1 MTNKILRPQNEERG
15 FYGTINNHYSKEKT
29 DKKWAEAFKL
39 LLDLSGKKSEK
50 IRDYLDSRSG
60 RKLADCVIDLK
71 GNLKDVI
78 VKEYSKWVEFDLFGC
93 SQKDYSVTNK
103 ILFGTRVHDDINNK
117 YVLIL
122 SQGKIKGL
130 TGDSF
135 KVMDCNENKYIIKM
149 DFLTPIEK

>member
-1 MTNKILRPQNEERG
+1 MTKQILETQNEEWG

-29 DKKWAEAFKL
+29 DKKWGEAFKL
-39 LLDLSGKKSEK
+39 LLDLSQKTPEE

-71 GNLKDVI
+71 GNLKDI
-78 VKEYSKWVEFDLFGC
+78 IINEYSKWVEFDLFEC
-93 SQKDYSVTNK
+93 DKNDYTAISK
-103 ILFGTRVHDDINNK
+103 ILFGNRVHDDINNK

-130 TGDSF
+130 KGDYF

-149 DFLTPIEK
+149 DFLTPIQ